1 LNRFQNTDF
10 ERLYKVLSL
19 RAMGIVRYYGGADT
33 FDVGFD
39 YKDVLGDV
47 FKDFFES
54 GDGLGWKE
62 SKGSLDAYLGKIL
75 HNKIVDHLRRQK
87 HVAGS
92 LDDDQRQAAPSD
104 GKKGAFGRAPE
115 RAKVDTKSKLYELAG
130 DDASLKD
137 LIAAA
142 ELTSGSHNVN
152 QELGEALDKTPHQVS
167 KLKDRLLKKE
177 GVRELYAAR
186 QAAKSRA

>member
-1 LNRFQNTDF
+1 MNRFQNIDF
-10 ERLYKVLSL
+10 ERLYKILSL
-19 RAMGIVRYYGGADT
+19 RAIGIVRHYGGVDT
-33 FDVGFD
+33 FDGGFD
-39 YKDVLGDV
+39 HHDVVGDV

-54 GDGLGWKE
+54 CDGLGWKE
-62 SKGSLDAYLGKIL
+62 SKGTIDAYLGAIL

-92 LDDDQRQAAPSD
+92 LNDAQHLVLADSKQRVFS
-104 GKKGAFGRAPE
+104 KGPE
-115 RAKVDTKSKLYELAG
+115 REKLDIKSKLYELVG

-142 ELTSGSHNVN
+142 ELTSGGHNVN
-152 QELGEALDKTPHQVS
+152 QELGEILDKTPHQIS

-177 GVRELYAAR
+177 GVRDLYAAR
-186 QAAKSRA
+186 QAAKARA